1 MDLTKFNTTKNRF
14 DIINGEEAKLI
25 DNINDSL
32 MWGAMQHLRMAGFKW
47 VEVPTLTKITGAC
60 ENVDTLYHVNHFG
73 QEAYL
78 AQTGQLY
85 LEAKI
90 PLHEKLWT
98 IIVSSRAED
107 RPDSRHLNQFQLIEL
122 EHKGALK
129 DILMNIEGTVKAM
142 IKQALLEHKDA
153 LESLGRLDEL
163 KRWVKEPFARITY
176 TQAVELLKGTEHEIE
191 WGDDLSSA
199 QEQYLVKK
207 KGNKPLFISHFPK
220 AIKFFNM
227 KGNLKDDKVVNS
239 ADLIMPY
246 SGESTGAAEREN
258 D

>member
-90 PLHEKLWT
+90 PLH
-98 IIVSSRAED
+98 
-107 RPDSRHLNQFQLIEL
+107 
-122 EHKGALK
+122 
-129 DILMNIEGTVKAM
+129 
-142 IKQALLEHKDA
+142 
-153 LESLGRLDEL
+153 
-163 KRWVKEPFARITY
+163 
-176 TQAVELLKGTEHEIE
+176 
-191 WGDDLSSA
+191 
-199 QEQYLVKK
+199 
-207 KGNKPLFISHFPK
+207 
-220 AIKFFNM
+220 
-227 KGNLKDDKVVNS
+227 
-239 ADLIMPY
+239 
-246 SGESTGAAEREN
+246 
-258 D
+258 